1 MSQQRKPGER
11 NRGSFWNKGRDEHCL
26 KQENRKTMLV
36 RRKLKGFP
44 SGSAVNNLPAKQEM
58 WVQSQGWEGPLE
70 KGNGNLLQYSYLE
83 NLSPRGSKRVGHDWA
98 TKQQQQQW
106 KTLWPGHLVTWWMS
120 SCVMNR
126 SSPPTLVSEGSQAPR
141 GVSQS
146 PHNQQ
151 PLLSP
156 TCSP

>member
-1 MSQQRKPGER
+1 
-11 NRGSFWNKGRDEHCL
+11 
-26 KQENRKTMLV
+26 MLV
-36 RRKLKGFP
+36 RRKLKGFA
-44 SGSAVNNLPAKQEM
+44 SGSAVNNLPTKQM

-98 TKQQQQQW
+98 IKQQQQQW
-106 KTLWPGHLVTWWMS
+106 KTSAPNQLPGYLVTWWMS
-120 SCVMNR
+120 LCVMNR
-126 SSPPTLVSEGSQAPR
+126 GSPPTLVSEGFQVPR

-151 PLLSP
+151 SLLSP
-156 TCSP
+156 ICSPQSSSSFLKIDVYQNNAGNSLSQILRGL